1 MDGLIGLSESIHSE
15 ALSYTEKVSQLQA
28 MTFVRRSWA
37 KISEDVIKNC
47 WMHVGLY
54 DDGASTSSVDTI
66 INELEA
72 EIDLSL
78 QLLNVDGIIA
88 REYLSINDTTP
99 LLTDEQ
105 IVELVKPVPLEGD
118 IEAITV
124 PMTAEE
130 KIRSFSGCI
139 EALNEDPVANVDL
152 ISALCVLIRSTKAEE
167 HLKLLNLQKQ
177 SKITD
182 FLPNLSKCIFTQNSI
197 RYTVYS

>member
-1 MDGLIGLSESIHSE
+1 
-15 ALSYTEKVSQLQA
+15 
-28 MTFVRRSWA
+28 
-37 KISEDVIKNC
+37 
-47 WMHVGLY
+47 MHVSLY
-54 DDGASTSSVDTI
+54 DDGVSTSSVDTI

-78 QLLNVDGIIA
+78 QLLNVDITA
-88 REYLSINDTTP
+88 SEHLSIHDDLDTTP

-139 EALNEDPVANVDL
+139 EALNEDPVANAGL
-152 ISALCVLIRSTKAEE
+152 ISALCVLLRSNKDEE
-167 HLKLLNLQKQ
+167 HRKRLNRQK
-177 SKITD
+177 
-182 FLPNLSKCIFTQNSI
+182 
-197 RYTVYS
+197 